1 MLYLR
6 IPPVTGKGNSWK
18 LNGLF
23 NSFVCFFSSTFCST
37 NWASRAYM
45 EISGSDPEL
54 TICKIAVLPI
64 KLYPLLST
72 KLYTHIF
79 YTSNYK
85 SMVTLFYKNKFTW
98 GVTRTPTR
106 LPQKSLSFHCLPI
119 PALRQFRAKVTWT
132 LISTVMSSM
141 LYRLSYNPL
150 Y

>member
-1 MLYLR
+1 MVRLELTTKIASR
-6 IPPVTGKGNSWK
+6 
-18 LNGLF
+18 
-23 NSFVCFFSSTFCST
+23 FCST
-37 NWASRAYM
+37 NWASRAYV
-45 EISGSDPEL
+45 EIPGIEPEL

-64 KLYPLLST
+64 KLYPLLFT
-72 KLYTHIF
+72 KLHTPYFIF
-79 YTSNYK
+79 LIIK
-85 SMVTLFYKNKFTW
+85 LMGTLFYTNKFTW